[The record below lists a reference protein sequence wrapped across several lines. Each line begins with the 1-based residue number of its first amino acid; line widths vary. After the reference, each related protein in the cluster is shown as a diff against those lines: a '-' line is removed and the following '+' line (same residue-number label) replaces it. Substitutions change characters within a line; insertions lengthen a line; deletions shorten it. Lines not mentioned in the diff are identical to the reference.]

1 MLPTTPRWLLDIDSI
16 IADANQPLP
25 PAYVRAAPLQR
36 DYLVYTLQLIAER
49 ARIDWA
55 QWQWDSEASAQM
67 RAIVDQLDGEHSALQ
82 EYYQAALA
90 DIDALRLQV
99 AAAQRVNQQLSGDI
113 EHFTD
118 EIRQLETDIINQD
131 NRHTAEALDD
141 ANALRAANDEL
152 ALRRVLDA
160 LEGNGGELVE
170 ALRNHEALRE
180 RFQQAADGLL
190 EVATAP
196 PADHDLT
203 QFLADLQA
211 GFNIADAGSESQ

>member
-16 IADANQPLP
+16 IADANAPLP

-67 RAIVDQLDGEHSALQ
+67 RAVVDQLDSEHSALQ

-90 DIDALRLQV
+90 DNDALRLQV
-99 AAAQRVNQQLSGDI
+99 AATQRANQQLTGDI
-113 EHFTD
+113 EHFTS
-118 EIRQLETDIINQD
+118 EIRQLETDIIDQE
-131 NRHTAEALDD
+131 NRHTAEAIDD
-141 ANALRAANDEL
+141 ANTLQAANHEL

-190 EVATAP
+190 EVATPP
-196 PADHDLT
+196 PADPDLT
-203 QFLADLQA
+203 QLLADLQA
-211 GFNIADAGSESQ
+211 SFDIASESQ